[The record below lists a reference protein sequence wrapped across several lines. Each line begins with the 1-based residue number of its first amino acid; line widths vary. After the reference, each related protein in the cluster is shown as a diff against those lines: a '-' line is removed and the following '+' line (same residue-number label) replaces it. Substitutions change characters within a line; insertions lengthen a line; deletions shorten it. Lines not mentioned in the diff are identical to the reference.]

1 MKKFALAL
9 VALLALSFTFMSC
22 DAPADKVLEADDV
35 TADLVAGT
43 WSGTTVIA
51 EYDGD
56 GTELVKTTNTFS
68 GDKMTVEQLKAI
80 ILVEDTDIMIAGTG
94 VKSSSVVKSNRKGTK
109 LHIEV
114 TTESF
119 LANKSVG
126 KVVAITDAEKD

>member
-22 DAPADKVLEADDV
+22 DAPADKVLEVDDV